1 MHALKR
7 FEAMG
12 GARTQWTWCVP
23 LLVLLALVCAV
34 GLAQPSFLSLG
45 SLGLLAGE
53 SSVILL
59 LATAQTLVI
68 MLGGI
73 DVSVAA
79 MAALASVLMALALP
93 STGWVGLLGV
103 LGLTTLLGAFQGFV
117 HARARVPSV
126 VVTLAGLGMWSGLA
140 LMVAGATVPVGEG
153 HATVS
158 WLEGSSWG
166 VHHSF
171 AFAMAALLLVAV
183 AQHWLPFGRR
193 VRAIGL
199 NPVAARLSGIR
210 VGRVKVIAFALTG
223 LFAGLAAMTM
233 VARTA
238 SGSPTIADSLLL
250 PSIAAVLIG
259 GTAITGGKGG
269 VVRTLIG
276 ALTVTVLRV
285 GIAATGLNAA
295 YEPIAYGIL
304 VVVAAGLVAD
314 RAPHSSVK

>member
-1 MHALKR
+1 MHALKLPDPGWR
-7 FEAMG
+7 
-12 GARTQWTWCVP
+12 RIPWTACIP
-23 LLVLLALVCAV
+23 LLVLLALLGAV
-34 GLAQPSFLSLG
+34 GMVQPSFISPEN
-45 SLGLLAGE
+45 LGLLAGE

-79 MAALASVLMALALP
+79 LAALASVLIALALP
-93 STGWVGLLGV
+93 SSGWVGLLGV

-117 HARARVPSV
+117 HVRAKIPSI

-140 LMVAGATVPVGEG
+140 LVIAGTTVPVVAGYG
-153 HATVS
+153 TVA
-158 WLEGSSWG
+158 WLEGRSFG

-171 AFAMAALLLVAV
+171 AFAMAALALVAI
-183 AQHWLPFGRR
+183 AQHRMPFGRR
-193 VRAIGL
+193 IRAIGL
-199 NPVAARLSGIR
+199 NPAAARLSGIR
-210 VGRVKVIAFALTG
+210 IQRVKVVAFGMTG
-223 LFAGLAAMTM
+223 LFSGLAAMTM

-269 VVRTLIG
+269 VWRTLVG
-276 ALTVTVLRV
+276 VLTVTVLRV
-285 GIAATGLNAA
+285 GIAATGLSAA
-295 YEPIAYGIL
+295 YEPIAYGVL
-304 VVVAAGLVAD
+304 VVVAAALVVD
-314 RAPHSSVK
+314 RTARSSVK